1 MANVLVKARP
11 GRVAYTAARGGQ
23 LIPQDRQI
31 AVPDSA
37 WIRKLA
43 QKHGDIEVSPMGAS
57 RPPLQAPQAPKRAVS
72 SGVQISSDTSKS

>member
-11 GRVAYTAARGGQ
+11 GRVAYTAMRGGQ

-31 AVPDSA
+31 AVPDSP

-43 QKHGDIEVSPMGAS
+43 DKHGDIEIAPMGAS
-57 RPPLQAPQAPKRAVS
+57 RPPLQAPQPARRPTATVQVS
-72 SGVQISSDTSKS
+72 ADTTKS